1 MKSWEA
7 ETYIMNLPIDSE
19 KKIQCMVGVTGY
31 IWQSSIKEK
40 KKRSSKKNGWLVK
53 AEKRGK

>member
-40 KKRSSKKNGWLVK
+40 KKKELKKEWVACK
-53 AEKRGK
+53 S